1 MKTFLFVFLLVI
13 ISSCHTETGDY
24 IPVRSLD
31 LSSCEKI
38 VYQEI
43 VVKDYLLSYP
53 TGIFLIDGKLVIKDE
68 KGYRKLFHVITKD
81 GELVQEFL
89 QSGEG
94 PEEYV
99 SSNFNSQLSNDCI
112 LDMFDSS
119 RKKNISFKYKEGY
132 FSFSSMLT
140 AKTNEENIREL
151 VNCGNYYLATGVN
164 GRFVDN
170 RFLVL
175 DTLGN
180 VKTAIGNYPEILPDL
195 LVKPEEDMQT
205 ILFNTALFR
214 RSPDKQK
221 AVFASYKG
229 ALLEFLDLSALP
241 DSVPVKSVQLARPKK
256 KEQITREHEGWV
268 YGFEDV
274 YVTNKNVYVIYNGE
288 TAVDNPELGRYILKY
303 NWDGNLLH
311 QYKFDMGLRSLA
323 VDEATGTIFFVGYVN
338 DEMKLFFGNL

>member
-1 MKTFLFVFLLVI
+1 M
-13 ISSCHTETGDY
+13 
-24 IPVRSLD
+24 
-31 LSSCEKI
+31 
-38 VYQEI
+38 
-43 VVKDYLLSYP
+43 
-53 TGIFLIDGKLVIKDE
+53 
-68 KGYRKLFHVITKD
+68 
-81 GELVQEFL
+81 
-89 QSGEG
+89 
-94 PEEYV
+94 
-99 SSNFNSQLSNDCI
+99 
-112 LDMFDSS
+112 
-119 RKKNISFKYKEGY
+119 
-132 FSFSSMLT
+132 
-140 AKTNEENIREL
+140 

-241 DSVPVKSVQLARPKK
+241 DSVPVKSVQLERPKK